1 MKKLSRMKKLSKLL
15 VTGLLLLSMISTTAC
30 SCNPSNSGDPSDSG
44 NESISKEDIKY
55 TDVKMAENGVTEYKI
70 IIPKTADECVR
81 YAATELELYFE
92 QSTSADIAIE
102 TDEGKSFSSSVKYIS
117 LGDTTLK
124 DAVGITVTKEEV
136 NMDGYKIIRKDNS
149 LFIAAYESRGVMY
162 GVYEFLNLVFN
173 YECYSIG
180 AIDIDT
186 KTVAYLPDL
195 NYLDKPSFEGRFL
208 DGTINN
214 SAELMSKLR
223 VKGMNMSSA
232 KYGGGA
238 MPEWLDGK
246 HCESFWHIVSPQGND
261 YVPDDYVPQDP
272 EEKTTNYMIHPEWFA
287 SPLGQWC
294 LTNEELIDV
303 AVEKLKMMILADP
316 DAIYVNISEEDM
328 AGYCGC
334 QRSKESYCGM
344 GCKESDA
351 IYGKGG
357 TLVRFINKIVEKL
370 EAWRLETCPER
381 DLKYVTFLYHSTLY
395 APKKVDDTVVPHE
408 KLYLR
413 YAPIERCFL
422 HEFYDET
429 CSINKTYAKAW
440 QGWCNITEQL
450 MVWDY
455 RINYTN
461 YFPFFDNW
469 SSLPNEYKEYH
480 DKGVINIMGQY
491 NTGSNLAS
499 MTDLACYLN
508 AKLMWNVNEDANKLI
523 DDFMN
528 GFYKEGAE
536 YMKQYLTLMR
546 MHIASHEFEKEQK
559 GEEFHMGM
567 YDKQNYY
574 FTSVTWKKNV
584 LEKAMSLLNKAYNSY
599 EDVTDLGLKSTLQD
613 RVLKESLCV
622 RYMILQNYASYYD
635 IYASDYDV
643 MVDQFEADCKKL
655 SVTVHKEGGSLAD
668 FITELRSKG

>member
-1 MKKLSRMKKLSKLL
+1 MKKLTKLF
-15 VTGLLLLSMISTTAC
+15 VMGLLLLSMISTTAC
-30 SCNPSNSGDPSDSG
+30 KSGNSGNSGEPNNSTSSDSG
-44 NESISKEDIKY
+44 SESISKEDIKY

-70 IIPKTADECVR
+70 IIPKEADECVQ

-92 QSTSADIAIE
+92 QSTSADITIE

-162 GVYEFLNLVFN
+162 GVYEFLNIVFN
-173 YECYSIG
+173 YECYAIG

-186 KTVAYLPDL
+186 KAVAYLPDL

-208 DGTINN
+208 DGTMNN

-232 KYGGGA
+232 QYGGGA
-238 MPEWLDGK
+238 MSEWFHGL
-246 HCESFWHIVSPQGND
+246 HCESFWEIVSPKKND
-261 YVPDDYVPQDP
+261 YVPEDYVPADP
-272 EEKTTNYMIHPEWFA
+272 TENTTNYMIHPEWFA

-303 AVEKLKMMILADP
+303 AVEKLKQMILEDP

-328 AGYCGC
+328 AGYCNC
-334 QRSKESYCGM
+334 TRSEESYCGM
-344 GCKESDA
+344 GCKESDS

-357 TLVRFINKIVEKL
+357 TLVRFINQIVTKL
-370 EAWRLETCPER
+370 EAWRVQTCPER

-429 CSINKTYAKAW
+429 CSVNKTYAAAW
-440 QGWCNITEQL
+440 KGWSNITDQL

-455 RINYTN
+455 RINYN
-461 YFPFFDNW
+461 HYFAFFDNW
-469 SSLPNEYKEYH
+469 SSLPNEYKEYY

-508 AKLMWNVNEDANKLI
+508 AKLMWDVNEDVNKLI
-523 DDFMN
+523 DDFMD

-546 MHIASHEFEKEQK
+546 THIASHAYEKEQN

-574 FTSVTWKKNV
+574 FTNATWKKNV
-584 LEKAMSLLNKAYNSY
+584 LEEAMSLLDKAYNSY
-599 EDVTDLGLKSTLQD
+599 EGVTDLGLKSTLQD
-613 RVLKESLCV
+613 RVLKESICV
-622 RYMILQNYASYYD
+622 RYLILLNYASYYD
-635 IYASDYDV
+635 IYASTYDN
-643 MVDQFEADCKKL
+643 MVDQWEADCKKL
-655 SVTVHKEGGSLAD
+655 SVTVNSEGASLAD
-668 FITELRSKG
+668 FITRLRAKG